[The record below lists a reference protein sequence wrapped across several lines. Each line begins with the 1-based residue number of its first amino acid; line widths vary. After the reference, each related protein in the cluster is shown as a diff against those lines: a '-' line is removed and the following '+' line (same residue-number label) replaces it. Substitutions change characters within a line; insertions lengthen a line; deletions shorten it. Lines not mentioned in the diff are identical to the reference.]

1 MGAGTTRCG
10 AQGHPGAG
18 AARRASDRVILDGPD
33 TVAQAA
39 DDLVRQL
46 SRLLQR
52 VRSYAQSHADS
63 ASDLSTRAVASET
76 EGGTFLIFRQK
87 FLEVARTALDEIID
101 LG

>member
-1 MGAGTTRCG
+1 MGAGATRCG
-10 AQGHPGAG
+10 AEGHSGTG

-52 VRSYAQSHADS
+52 VRSYAESHADS
-63 ASDLSTRAVASET
+63 APDLSARAVAAET
-76 EGGTFLIFRQK
+76 EGETFLIFRQK
-87 FLEVARTALDEIID
+87 FLEVARSALDEIID